1 MIDYGSRGER
11 QDHIWIMMLSPAKRT
26 SLPELLQSDKRAAEN
41 IARLQ
46 SMIEELQQYRRD
58 MAARAAYLVTA
69 EPTISASLTRHRD
82 RRTNK
87 VLYAFAERAT
97 YPDGTSREIS
107 CTTYPG
113 TDRAKALAF
122 VRQYQ
127 RDTGRAVDVN
137 IKRPDW
143 DR

>member
-1 MIDYGSRGER
+1 MLEYPPRGDYER
-11 QDHIWIMMLSPAKRT
+11 RICLYFRNPAERTDLDALKRDDD
-26 SLPELLQSDKRAAEN
+26 SAAREIAELQAH
-41 IARLQ
+41 
-46 SMIEELQQYRRD
+46 IEELQQYRRD

>member
-1 MIDYGSRGER
+1 MLEYPPHGDYER
-11 QDHIWIMMLSPAKRT
+11 RIWLYFRNPAKRT
-26 SLPELLQSDKRAAEN
+26 DLDALKRADDTAAREIAE
-41 IARLQ
+41 LQ
-46 SMIEELQQYRRD
+46 AHIEELQQYRAD

-69 EPTISASLTRHRD
+69 EPTISASLTRRRD
-82 RRTNK
+82 RWASK
-87 VLYAFAERAT
+87 VYYDFSERAT

-107 CTTYPG
+107 RTTYPG

-127 RDTGRAVDVN
+127 RDTGRTVDVN

-143 DR
+143 ER

>member
-1 MIDYGSRGER
+1 MLEYPPRGDYER
-11 QDHIWIMMLSPAKRT
+11 RICLYFRNPAERTDLDALKRDDD
-26 SLPELLQSDKRAAEN
+26 SAAREIAELQAH
-41 IARLQ
+41 
-46 SMIEELQQYRRD
+46 IEELQQYRRD

-87 VLYAFAERAT
+87 VLYAFSERAT

-137 IKRPDW
+137 IKRPEW
-143 DR
+143 ER

>member
-1 MIDYGSRGER
+1 MLDYNPRGER
-11 QDHIWIMMLSPAKRT
+11 ERRLYIHFTDPRRRADLGALKLADDNAARMLA
-26 SLPELLQSDKRAAEN
+26 ELREA
-41 IARLQ
+41 
-46 SMIEELQQYRRD
+46 IEDVQQYRAD
-58 MAARAAYLVTA
+58 MAARAAYLVST
-69 EPTISASLTRHRD
+69 EPTISANLTRRRD
-82 RRTNK
+82 RWENK
-87 VLYAFAERAT
+87 VFYDFAELAT

-107 CTTYPG
+107 KTTYPG

-143 DR
+143 ER